1 MTSIVSIYQAS
12 ELLYSLF
19 DKVCVIYEG
28 RMVYFGPADTA
39 RAYFTDMGWEA
50 PMRQTTADFLVSVT
64 DPNGRAPRPGFEH
77 RVPRTADEFAERFR
91 QTALSLA
98 NRGEIFS
105 YLTEMGHDIPRSLLE
120 TNRQSARSSRST
132 YDEKARI
139 TSAYVES
146 ARAEHAS
153 HTFERS
159 SYTIS
164 VPMQVRA
171 VIQRRIQIIKG
182 SWLTLAV
189 QIMWV
194 KWFILR
200 KATVLILCI
209 SARIR
214 SKVSSSVPYSFV
226 HPSTRMVSFLEAG
239 SCFCECLIVGSIVL

>member
-28 RMVYFGPADTA
+28 RMIYFGPADTA

-77 RVPRTADEFAERFR
+77 RVPRTADEFSETFR
-91 QTALSLA
+91 QTSLSLA
-98 NRGEIFS
+98 NRSEIFS
-105 YLTEMGHDIPRSLLE
+105 YLTDMGHDIPRSLLE
-120 TNRQSARSSRST
+120 TNQKSARSSRST

-194 KWFILR
+194 TYSPSMSLKVPCAYSMSYSSYTFQGIIISTLFLR
-200 KATVLILCI
+200 APINTNAFFSRGGVL
-209 SARIR
+209 
-214 SKVSSSVPYSFV
+214 
-226 HPSTRMVSFLEAG
+226 FL
-239 SCFCECLIVGSIVL
+239 